1 MVRPAYDLAELTQLP
16 VAERLRLL
24 DALWESLRQ
33 EPAAAEFSAEEL
45 ALIDARAAEHARD
58 PGAAVPWDVVRA
70 ELLAAQEADERRA
83 RRTGIEDSDSGER
96 GG

>member
-45 ALIDARAAEHARD
+45 ALIEARASEHAHD
-58 PGAAVPWDVVRA
+58 PDSAIPWEAVRA
-70 ELLAAQEADERRA
+70 ELLAAQEADEGRE
-83 RRTGIEDSDSGER
+83 RRTAISDKGSEER